1 MDMVVREVGLIA
13 LGKSLVRKQYHPS
26 NKEPLSEP
34 VQWDSLVA
42 AIESFAHTVFAD
54 EVETF
59 IMKDRKFLILT
70 GRILADAKEELI
82 YIYAICDRSAP
93 EKSVRD
99 ALNRVHSAF
108 LLEYPKIRSTTS
120 QEEYYKFA
128 NTIDDILG
136 DLVLR
141 PQDRLERL
149 L

>member
-1 MDMVVREVGLIA
+1 MDLVVREVGLIA
-13 LGKSLVRKQYHPS
+13 LGKSLVRKQYHP
-26 NKEPLSEP
+26 NDLDPTSEP
-34 VQWDSLVA
+34 VQWNSLVA

-70 GRILADAKEELI
+70 GRILADGDEAPI
-82 YIYAICDRSAP
+82 YIYAICDRGAL
-93 EKSVRD
+93 EKPVRA
-99 ALNRVHSAF
+99 ALSRVHTAF

-120 QEEYYKFA
+120 QEEYNKFSG
-128 NTIDDILG
+128 TINDILG

>member
-1 MDMVVREVGLIA
+1 MELVVREVGLIA
-13 LGKSLVRKQYHPS
+13 LGKSLVRKQYHP
-26 NKEPLSEP
+26 NDLDPTSEP
-34 VQWDSLVA
+34 IQWDSLVA

-70 GRILADAKEELI
+70 GRILAEGEEAPI
-82 YIYAICDRSAP
+82 YVYAICDRGAL
-93 EKSVRD
+93 EKPVRD

-108 LLEYPKIRSTTS
+108 LLEFPKIRSTTR
-120 QEEYYKFA
+120 QEDYDKFA
-128 NTIDDILG
+128 GTIDDILG

-141 PQDRLERL
+141 PQDRLDRL